1 MDYYI
6 GKQMKFNNFTKFDVE
21 KCKTYLYDV
30 LLEYS
35 ICWGYIYIGFFVCSM
50 NYYIGKQMKFNN
62 FTKFDVE
69 KCKTYLYDV
78 LLEYSICW
86 GYVYIYIGFLYVS

>member
-1 MDYYI
+1 MD
-6 GKQMKFNNFTKFDVE
+6 
-21 KCKTYLYDV
+21 
-30 LLEYS
+30 
-35 ICWGYIYIGFFVCSM
+35 
-50 NYYIGKQMKFNN
+50 YYIGKQMKFNN

>member
-6 GKQMKFNNFTKFDVE
+6 GKQMKFNNF
-21 KCKTYLYDV
+21 
-30 LLEYS
+30 
-35 ICWGYIYIGFFVCSM
+35 I
-50 NYYIGKQMKFNN
+50 
-62 FTKFDVE
+62 KFDVE

-86 GYVYIYIGFLYVS
+86 GYVYIYRFSICFMIYYI